1 MEKDNNMNYDEKIKK
16 AETIIS
22 ELEQTQALSM
32 ETYKLKAAEAK
43 ELLDSC
49 TQELDAYSS
58 EK

>member
-1 MEKDNNMNYDEKIKK
+1 MNYDEKIKK

-43 ELLDSC
+43 ELLDAC